1 MDIEFLNS
9 KMELILNTLDEI
21 KDGQVQKIYDTKALC
36 AYLNVGKAVVEKL
49 RQDGELNYT
58 KVGRTILYR
67 QSDVDAL
74 LHNNHV
80 NYVR

>member
-1 MDIEFLNS
+1 MDFEFLNS

-67 QSDVDAL
+67 QCDVDAL

>member
-9 KMELILNTLDEI
+9 KMELILNTLDEL
-21 KDGQVQKIYDTKALC
+21 KDGQVEKIYDTKGLC
-36 AYLNVGKAVVEKL
+36 DYLKVGKAVIEKL
-49 RQDGELNYT
+49 RQDGELDYT

-80 NYVR
+80 SYVR